1 VGEHGRRRA
10 AGEGTCTVRRAPT
23 PADIHREELKLQRK
37 VAICRARSPRH
48 GRLVMGL
55 WRRLAVAWLACTALA
70 AMAAPVRVLE
80 VHDAIGPA
88 SADFIVRGIAQAAE
102 AGAPLVVIELDTPGG
117 LDSSM
122 RQIIQAIL
130 AARVPVA
137 VYVAPEGAR
146 AASAGTYILYAAH
159 IAAMAP
165 ATTLG
170 AATPVSLGLPGI
182 EPKPPP
188 PGAAASAAA
197 GQAEASASMPAAGP
211 PDAMKAKQVH
221 DAAAFIRGLAQQR
234 ARNAEW
240 AERAVREAVSLTATE
255 ALRDKVIDVV
265 ADDVHQLLDKIDG
278 RTVKLHG
285 GMVTLATRGA
295 AVQVVQPDWRQRLL
309 SVIANPSF
317 ALVLMM
323 IGIYGLIFEFSSPGF
338 GVAGPVGAI
347 CLLLAAF
354 ALQLL
359 PVNYAG
365 LALIVLGVALLAAEL
380 LSPSF
385 GVLGVGGVVAFIAG
399 GLLLFDRDVPGFG
412 VPLALILGLAA
423 SSTAVV
429 LLGGGM
435 ALRAR
440 QRPVVSGREDMIGAR
455 GRVLS
460 VQAGQTWAEVNGE
473 RWKVHSRE
481 ALAPGQRVRVLA
493 LDGLTLQVQVHE
505 QADDNTTQG
514 A

>member
-1 VGEHGRRRA
+1 MS
-10 AGEGTCTVRRAPT
+10 
-23 PADIHREELKLQRK
+23 DM
-37 VAICRARSPRH
+37 RSP
-48 GRLVMGL
+48 VSSL
-55 WRRLAVAWLACTALA
+55 WRSAMLLLLALVSTA
-70 AMAAPVRVLE
+70 AMAVPVRVLE

-88 SADFIVRGIAQAAE
+88 SADFIIRGMAQAAD
-102 AGAPLVVIELDTPGG
+102 AGAPLVVIQLDTPGG

-130 AARVPVA
+130 ASRVPVA

-182 EPKPPP
+182 ERKPPATDETKDADAP
-188 PGAAASAAA
+188 ASGTAKKGDAA
-197 GQAEASASMPAAGP
+197 ASMPAAGP

-234 ARNAEW
+234 GRNAEW
-240 AERAVREAVSLTATE
+240 AERAVREAVSLTASE
-255 ALRDKVIDVV
+255 ALRDKVIDVM
-265 ADDVHQLLDKIDG
+265 ADDVTQLLDKIDG
-278 RTVKLHG
+278 RIVKLHG
-285 GMVTLATRGA
+285 GTVTLATRGA
-295 AVQVVQPDWRQRLL
+295 DIEIVQPDWRQRLL

-317 ALVLMM
+317 ALILMM
-323 IGIYGLIFEFSSPGF
+323 VGMYGLIFEFSSPGF
-338 GVAGPVGAI
+338 GLPGTVGAI

-359 PVNYAG
+359 PVNYVG
-365 LALIVLGVALLAAEL
+365 LALILLGLALLAAEL

-399 GLLLFDRDVPGFG
+399 GLLLFDRDVPGLG

-423 SSTAVV
+423 SSAAVV

-440 QRPVVSGREDMIGAR
+440 HRPVVSGREQMIGAR
-455 GRVLS
+455 GRVLA
-460 VQAGQTWAEVNGE
+460 VDADDAWAEVQGE
-473 RWKVHSRE
+473 RWKVRCAQ
-481 ALAPGQRVRVLA
+481 ALSPGLVVRVTA
-493 LDGLTLQVQVHE
+493 LDGLTLQVQ
-505 QADDNTTQG
+505 ADVEDQSTG
-514 A
+514 GPK